1 MSNKKKN
8 QKPKEITKEEI
19 KEERHKAAARANRE
33 RAARKKNPHSRRDYW
48 KGVKRE
54 MGKVIWPTRKE
65 LGSYTVVV
73 IATCALFAL
82 GFWLIDTGWLT
93 ALKAALGV
101 TLS

>member
-8 QKPKEITKEEI
+8 QKPKEVTKEEI

-33 RAARKKNPHSRRDYW
+33 RAARKKNPHSRRVYW

-54 MGKVIWPTRKE
+54 MSKVVWPTRKE

-101 TLS
+101 TLG